1 MRVPIF
7 VSVFRLL
14 IAVLALAGT
23 SETWYH
29 HHLVNLVFFTHE
41 TNLAIAVVMIWWV
54 VAQHTGLK
62 KPPGWLYGMLVLN
75 IVITALVANL
85 ILPAPDPAKLV
96 YIFGVSTSDLVHK
109 VVPALMVIDFLLVS
123 PHHRYGLRSVL
134 IWIAYFPIYIAFVLI
149 RGQINPQLGPGPN
162 GSSYPYFFMNPQIG
176 WGQIVL
182 NAVEYVG
189 AFLVLGLL
197 LLLLDRLLP
206 QRSLLLARQYPQ
218 FAERSLVM

>member
-1 MRVPIF
+1 MPIF

-29 HHLVNLVFFTHE
+29 LHLVNLVFFTHE

-54 VAQHTGLK
+54 VAQHTGKK

-96 YIFGVSTSDLVHK
+96 YVFGISTSALVHK
-109 VVPALMVIDFLLVS
+109 IVPLLMVVDFLLLA
-123 PHHRYGLRSVL
+123 PHRRYRLRDVF
-134 IWIAYFPIYIAFVLI
+134 IWLAYFPFYIAFVLL
-149 RGQINPQLGPGPN
+149 RGQINPQLGPGPS

-176 WGQIVL
+176 WGHIAL
-182 NAVEYVG
+182 NTVEYLA
-189 AFLVLGLL
+189 AFLVLALILL
-197 LLLLDRLLP
+197 AIDRLLP
-206 QRSLLLARQYPQ
+206 RRSLLVGRGYPQ
-218 FAERSLVM
+218 LERCQQVM